1 MRKPMRPEMRPPMRP
16 LTDEDGEVRELTAED
31 FKGMRP
37 LREADPGLIEAVAE
51 YRRKRGRPKS
61 PAPKIYIG
69 LRMAPDVVESLK
81 ASGPGYNNRVEQA
94 LRRAGFGD
102 PNTNPARKAE
112 DQDPMAK
119 LATLLELLD
128 HWEANKN
135 LPARLNEIE
144 EALLAKLAAKAALT
158 REETDVLNALEAAD
172 RNLDPRVEQAMR
184 KAGIRPAETKPAKKP
199 AANKTPGRVYIEARP
214 KGRQGSAIEDYV
226 VEQGDRVLKT
236 FKTQAEAITWAKSKG
251 HSPHVARA
259 QAAPRPAPAKSRA

>member
-1 MRKPMRPEMRPPMRP
+1 MRPDLRPP

-31 FKGMRP
+31 FKDMRP
-37 LREADPGLIEAVAE
+37 LSEVDPGLIEAVTE

-69 LRMAPDVVESLK
+69 FRLAPDVVESVK
-81 ASGPGYNNRVEQA
+81 ASGAGYNSRVEQA
-94 LRRAGFGD
+94 LRKAGFGN

-119 LATLLELLD
+119 LATLLELLG
-128 HWEANKN
+128 HLEANKD
-135 LPARLNEIE
+135 LPAHLNEAE
-144 EALLAKLAAKAALT
+144 EELLAKLAAKAALT
-158 REETDVLNALEAAD
+158 TDVLDALKAAD
-172 RNLDPRVEQAMR
+172 RINFDRIDPHVEEAMR
-184 KAGIRPAETKPAKKP
+184 KAGVGTAKTKPAKKP
-199 AANKTPGRVYIEARP
+199 TANKTPGRVYIEARP

-251 HSPHVARA
+251 HSPHVAPA
-259 QAAPRPAPAKSRA
+259 QAAKRPAPAKKRA